1 MLIFLMTASLELFMQ
16 MQSRC
21 SRATNQAASC
31 TGLCPNCSSPGHAS
45 LMSVCCED
53 GLLVVVSGGSSCML
67 QSWRGRRTHYKL
79 ASLSTHCP
87 WGLARLGRGVGQD
100 VSILLAPL
108 FLSWGQ

>member
-1 MLIFLMTASLELFMQ
+1 MLPTRRPGAQ
-16 MQSRC
+16 GRG
-21 SRATNQAASC
+21 
-31 TGLCPNCSSPGHAS
+31 GLCPNCSSSGHDS

-67 QSWRGRRTHYKL
+67 HGWRGRRTHCKF
-79 ASLSTHCP
+79 ASLSTRCP

-100 VSILLAPL
+100 ISILLDLL